1 MSDDLDRILGI
12 SEPQQLASGFEF
24 TEGPLWHPDG
34 YWLFVDLR
42 RNLIH
47 RLRLNGQ
54 VDIYRDN
61 TGGANGLT
69 FDLDQRLLICEGINR
84 RVTKRD
90 PDGGITVVTDN
101 WESKRLNNPNDIVC
115 RSDGSVY
122 FTDPPFFLDAHERD
136 IDFSSVFCVPVD
148 GLAIPIV
155 TDLEAPNGL
164 ALSPDESILYVANS
178 RRDMHVVAYDL
189 EDDGSVSGR
198 RIFADLSSGVGEGV
212 PDGMKVDIEGRVY
225 CTGPG
230 GCWVWD
236 SEGRHLGIIRLPETP
251 SNMAWGG
258 SDYQTMLFTART
270 SVYSIHMNSQGVRP
284 PGIE

>member
-24 TEGPLWHPDG
+24 TEGPLWHPEG

-69 FDLDQRLLICEGINR
+69 FDLDQRLLMCEGINR

-115 RSDGSVY
+115 RSDGSVF

-148 GLAIPIV
+148 GLATPIV

-270 SVYSIHMNSQGVRP
+270 SVYSVHMNSRGLSP